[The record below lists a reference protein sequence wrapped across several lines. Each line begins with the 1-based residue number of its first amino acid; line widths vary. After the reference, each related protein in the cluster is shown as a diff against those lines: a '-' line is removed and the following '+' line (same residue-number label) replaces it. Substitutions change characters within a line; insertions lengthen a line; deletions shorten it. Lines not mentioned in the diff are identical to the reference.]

1 MSFPFFFANRLF
13 RHKGEEQRVS
23 LPTMRIAVLGVAVG
37 LVVMIVSTSVVLGF
51 KSQIR
56 SKVIGMGAHV
66 EVMNVDSQD
75 ETEYM
80 PIVTDDSLVQKIK
93 KIPNVSHVQR
103 YSSKLGMLKA
113 DSAFQG
119 VLFKGIAQEYDVT
132 FLRQHLVAGE
142 IPALTDTASSGK
154 ILISRMMA
162 DNLGLALGGKVYAYF
177 FEDGMKT
184 RRYTIAGI
192 YRTNMSQFDNNII
205 LTDLYSVNKLNRWDS
220 DQSSALEIYL
230 HDFSQLNVSTG
241 RINKE
246 IARLQDRFGASYSA
260 FSITERYAQ
269 IFDWLKLLDLNVWV
283 ILGLM
288 MAVACFTMISGLL
301 ILILEKTNT
310 IGVLKALGAN
320 NRLIRHVFLY
330 YASFIIGRGLL
341 WGNVGGLIL
350 LFVQHQWG
358 IVKLD
363 PLIYYVDSVPV
374 LFDIRVLVLLNLG
387 TLLLSML
394 VLIIPSFLVS
404 RIQPAKAIRFD

>member
-93 KIPNVSHVQR
+93 KILNVSHVQR

>member
-75 ETEYM
+75 ETEYT

-132 FLRQHLVAGE
+132 FLKQHLVAGE

-162 DNLGLALGGKVYAYF
+162 DNLGLDLGEKVYAYF
-177 FEDGMKT
+177 FEDGMRT

-241 RINKE
+241 QVNKE

-358 IVKLD
+358 VVKLD